1 MSTVMSPIKEDDQLL
16 VQDDQSKALYVS
28 THPNS
33 VRAKASAAASARA
46 PSNLALF
53 HFNGASFTRSPRGL
67 LHTILA
73 PSPHTSYC
81 ISTLFYFL
89 YFLLVCLVIF
99 LCFFA
104 GLDPLSSTWP
114 RFSPFGSVYACC
126 RERLVVQ
133 LVSVWSQTVSPR
145 CGTAGCATKTFLVT
159 RRTRGTTRTRKS
171 TGEILQHV
179 LYLVH
184 FTRFYMALRTQL
196 ICTRGLALRRRVQTS
211 DRGSHTAVEKMDT
224 LISWRPS
231 SFSSRKSSRPTC
243 LISASSSRS
252 THGMAAVFVSVTV
265 GVCPPT
271 PPNSIVHW
279 GGSTLAGR
287 THISVIAM
295 NSPAKGMGE
304 LPRRA
309 PRPQPSCR
317 RCRHANQ
324 SGGAFLDPSRVL

>member
-1 MSTVMSPIKEDDQLL
+1 MLDKCGREMYPQR
-16 VQDDQSKALYVS
+16 KAL
-28 THPNS
+28 
-33 VRAKASAAASARA
+33 
-46 PSNLALF
+46 F
-53 HFNGASFTRSPRGL
+53 CFNGASFTRSPRGL

-196 ICTRGLALRRRVQTS
+196 ICTRGRALRRRVQTS
-211 DRGSHTAVEKMDT
+211 DRGSRTAVEKMGT

-265 GVCPPT
+265 GVRPPT
-271 PPNSIVHW
+271 SPNSIVHW
-279 GGSTLAGR
+279 GVDVGRQDAHQRHRHELAREG
-287 THISVIAM
+287 H
-295 NSPAKGMGE
+295 G
-304 LPRRA
+304 RA
-309 PRPQPSCR
+309 PAAGASAAAVVSAVSPCAPKWGCVSRP
-317 RCRHANQ
+317 
-324 SGGAFLDPSRVL
+324 F